1 MSVPTLE
8 RIPLRT
14 LCMVCDTEFDWWA
27 WDIGVAG
34 LVVQPAHQHCVPTS
48 EWWHVVHRRS
58 AAAVI
63 LCFESPEAAF
73 AAAWEIAPFMDWTLA
88 GEELR
93 RLMTSTVALRLA
105 EVRDRYDATSGSGR
119 GPARDLNARA

>member
-1 MSVPTLE
+1 MSVPRLE
-8 RIPLRT
+8 RISLRT
-14 LCMVCDTEFDWWA
+14 LCTVCDTEFDWWA

-34 LVVQPAHQHCVPTS
+34 LLVQPAHQHCAPTD
-48 EWWHVVHRRS
+48 EWWHIVHHRS

-73 AAAWEIAPFMDWTLA
+73 AAAWEIAALMDWTLA

-93 RLMTSTVALRLA
+93 RLMTPDIGHRLA
-105 EVRDRYDATSGSGR
+105 EVRDRYDATSGSGH
-119 GPARDLNARA
+119 GPARDLNVPA